1 MRILI
6 ANDDGIHSNYTRRM
20 AEYLLQS
27 EYVTELIAVCPLE
40 ERSGVGHAF
49 TFFKPLEVHPI
60 DNYPC
65 QAFAV
70 SGMPSDCVKYAVDQ
84 IYGDSL
90 PDLVISGPNHGLN
103 AGVAVFYSG
112 TLAAAREGALW
123 GIPSLAL
130 SIPYDQPQ
138 MIEVVL
144 EWLGEALIE
153 GRFKQIQPGSV
164 WNVNF
169 PSVDLLQTP
178 LKTVVCS
185 MGETM
190 YEDNYHLHS
199 SDEVQTWILKGEKP
213 KALFQPGTDDWHLE
227 KGEITLVPLQI
238 AQTHTT
244 ELIRLREFWT
254 TKDSQ

>member
-6 ANDDGIHSNYTRRM
+6 ANDDGIQSAWTRQM
-20 AEYLLQS
+20 AEFLANH
-27 EYVTELIAVCPLE
+27 ENVTELMAVCPRV

-49 TFFKPLEVHPI
+49 TFFKPLEVEEF

-65 QAFAV
+65 RAYAI

-84 IYGDSL
+84 FYTDSR

-130 SIPYDQPQ
+130 SLPYEQPE
-138 MIEVVL
+138 MLAVAL
-144 EWLGEALIE
+144 EWLGECLQNGI
-153 GRFKQIQPGSV
+153 FNQIQAGTV

-169 PSVDLLQTP
+169 PESSKLIRPLQ
-178 LKTVVCS
+178 TVVCA

-199 SDEVQTWILKGEKP
+199 EQNPNTWILKGDKP
-213 KALFQPGTDDWHLE
+213 KQFFQPGTDDWHLE
-227 KGEITLVPLQI
+227 QGQISLVPLQI
-238 AQTHTT
+238 AQTHPS
-244 ELIRLREFWT
+244 ELLRLRQFWT